1 MCPQKEEKQKGH
13 LCVLE
18 MEGISVLK
26 KSSKGKKEDL
36 YHVIHKVPYGDTPY
50 VKAKHA
56 QLVDKDPEVA
66 IVYFWKAINA
76 GDKVDSALKDMAVV
90 MKQLDRA
97 EEAIEAIK
105 SFRGLCNKHSQES
118 LDNVLL
124 DLYKKCGRVEE
135 QIELLKR
142 KLRLI
147 YQGEAFNGRTTK
159 TARSHGKKFQV
170 SIKQETAR
178 LLGNLGWAYM
188 QKTNYMMAEVV
199 FKKAQMIDADANKAL
214 NLALCLM
221 RQSRYEEAYL
231 ILEQVLQ
238 GKLPGSDE
246 IKSRNRAEELLVE
259 LSANL
264 PQPKFMDDLGL
275 DDDLLKGIDGLLNV
289 WSPTRSRRLPIFE
302 EISSFRD
309 QLAAMDEGR
318 GVAGDDEVIGE
329 AESEDDDPD
338 YAHPVGLQAVLD
350 SIAEMRMCMENMLD
364 AHDARRTMI
373 ESSIQRIKNNNAF
386 TMSPNTFNT
395 NYPDHSFNSN

>member
-1 MCPQKEEKQKGH
+1 
-13 LCVLE
+13 

-26 KSSKGKKEDL
+26 KSSKAKKDDL
-36 YHVIHKVPYGDTPY
+36 YHVIHMIPFGDTPY

-56 QLVDKDPEVA
+56 QLVDKNPEIA
-66 IVYFWKAINA
+66 IVYFWKAINV

-90 MKQLDRA
+90 MKQLNRT

-105 SFRGLCNKHSQES
+105 SFRGLCSKYSQDS

-124 DLYKKCGRVEE
+124 NLYKKCGRVDE
-135 QIELLKR
+135 QIDLLKR

-147 YQGEAFNGRTTK
+147 YQGDAFNGRTTK

-231 ILEQVLQ
+231 VLEQVLQ
-238 GKLPGSDE
+238 GKLQGSDE
-246 IKSRNRAEELLVE
+246 IKSQNRAEELLKSQNRAEELLVE
-259 LSANL
+259 LNANL

-275 DDDLLKGIDGLLNV
+275 DDDLVKGIDGLLNV
-289 WSPTRSRRLPIFE
+289 WSPIRSRRLPIFE
-302 EISSFRD
+302 EIYSFRD
-309 QLAAMDEGR
+309 QLT
-318 GVAGDDEVIGE
+318 
-329 AESEDDDPD
+329 
-338 YAHPVGLQAVLD
+338 
-350 SIAEMRMCMENMLD
+350 C
-364 AHDARRTMI
+364 
-373 ESSIQRIKNNNAF
+373 
-386 TMSPNTFNT
+386 
-395 NYPDHSFNSN
+395 